1 MPVPHIFATQSGNVP
16 ASQLDADFQYILDN
30 TVQVNA
36 PNVFT
41 ALQSMSGACF
51 NEDKGAN
58 VVSASSIDL
67 DAVTGNYVTISAA
80 NTITSVTLAEG
91 AARMIRAT
99 GTFTWTNNASI
110 VVQGGAN
117 YVAVVGDF
125 FIVRGDAAGVVYV
138 LVFPISGTSLVN
150 IASGGT
156 GQTTSVAAYDAL
168 AAQGSDISAGGTVN
182 LATATGPY
190 VNVTGSGGPITS
202 LGTATAGVQRIVKF
216 TSTPTL
222 THNGTSLILP
232 GAANITAAAND
243 SACFISLGSGN
254 WICAWYKRDSGLAVA
269 GLGSQLASAVTITGG
284 TISNTTLTAPRGS
297 VQTLSGPGAINVTT
311 TTTKWTTTGADAG
324 SLADGVEGQ
333 LKTIVMV
340 VDGGDGTLTPSNF
353 GNGSTI
359 TFNDAGDAV
368 VLQFLGSDWWL
379 LSNVGCTIA

>member
-1 MPVPHIFATQSGNVP
+1 MPVPYIFATQTGNVP

-30 TVQVNA
+30 TVQVNS

-67 DAVTGNYVTISAA
+67 DAVTGNYITISAT

-91 AARMIRAT
+91 ACRMIRAT
-99 GTFTWTNNASI
+99 GAFTWTNNAVI

-117 YVAVVGDF
+117 YTAVAGDF
-125 FIVRGDAAGVVYV
+125 FIVRGDAGGVVYV
-138 LVFPISGTSLVN
+138 LIFPASGTALVN

-168 AAQGSDISAGGTVN
+168 SAQGSDISAAGTVN
-182 LATATGPY
+182 LATATGPF
-190 VNVTGSGGPITS
+190 VNVTGSGGPITA

-216 TSTPTL
+216 TSTPTI

-243 SACFISLGSGN
+243 AACFISLGSGN
-254 WICAWYKRDSGLAVA
+254 WICAWYQRNSGVALA
-269 GLGSQLASAVTITGG
+269 GLGAQSASAVAITGG
-284 TISNTTLTAPRGS
+284 TLNGVVIGGSSAAAATFTTASDAVGRLQAAPGATAANLADITNAINTTNKFTGKLVRD
-297 VQTLSGPGAINVTT
+297 TT
-311 TTTKWTTTGADAG
+311 NKEFLIAT
-324 SLADGVEGQ
+324 
-333 LKTIVMV
+333 
-340 VDGGDGTLTPSNF
+340 DGT
-353 GNGSTI
+353 
-359 TFNDAGDAV
+359 AGGV
-368 VLQFLGSDWWL
+368 WINYSGGSDITP
-379 LSNVGCTIA
+379 V